1 MYLHVPKNQNS
12 KEGPTSD
19 TTAMETPIAPIAIV
33 GMSCRFPG
41 GANSPEQF
49 WEILKDGLD
58 AWTPVPPSRWNEDAF
73 FHPDPDQQGM
83 LNHRGGHFLT
93 QDVAAFDGK
102 FFGISPS
109 ECAAMDPQQRLVLEV
124 SSEALEN
131 QGVTLE
137 QVRGEDVGVYV
148 AVFSQDYNLL
158 QNADVEDLN
167 RYHAVGT
174 GPAITANRVSYIL
187 DLRGPSV
194 TLDTGCSG
202 SMVAIHQACMSL
214 RTGECSLALAGGVN
228 LMLSPDQMVAMSHMR

>member
-1 MYLHVPKNQNS
+1 MN
-12 KEGPTSD
+12 
-19 TTAMETPIAPIAIV
+19 TPVAPIAIV

-49 WEILKDGLD
+49 WELLKAGVD
-58 AWTPVPPSRWNEDAF
+58 AWTPVPPSRWNEHAF

-83 LNHRGGHFLT
+83 HNHKGGHFLT
-93 QDVAAFDGK
+93 QDVAAFDGG

-124 SSEALEN
+124 SCEALEN
-131 QGVTLE
+131 QNVSLE
-137 QVRGEDVGVYV
+137 QVRGTDVGVYV

-158 QNADVEDLN
+158 QNADVEDFN

-174 GPAITANRVSYIL
+174 GPAIIANRVSYIL

-202 SMVAIHQACMSL
+202 SLVAIHQACVSL
-214 RTGECSLALAGGVN
+214 RAGECSLALAGGVN
-228 LMLSPDQMVAMSHMR
+228 LTLSPDQMVAMSHMR